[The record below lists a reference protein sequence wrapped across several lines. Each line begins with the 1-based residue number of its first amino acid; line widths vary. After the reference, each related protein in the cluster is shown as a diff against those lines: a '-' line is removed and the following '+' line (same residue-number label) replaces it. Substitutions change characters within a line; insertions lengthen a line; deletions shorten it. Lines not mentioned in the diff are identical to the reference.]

1 MQNLEEL
8 RKEIEKLQEIRKK
21 SENYRI
27 PVKTKPLSYEERV
40 IEYVKKINKTKRN
53 INKADKF
60 LFSDNVK
67 MYDWY
72 CNESK
77 KIMREVKENKTL
89 TKKRLEEIMMFSKID
104 YTLYELNNAFKIR
117 VYQYINMIKK
127 LGRNLRPTD
136 KFTFKDG
143 VNMYNWYVHTSS
155 KIKQERKNNIKIDDD
170 RLEEI
175 MVFDKIRDVLSENK
189 KASKQI
195 IFYSK
200 MKEYV
205 NKIISIRR
213 NITKKD
219 NFRFTDGTS
228 MKIWLDEEKLK
239 LRKYTGDDEQIKQEI
254 DLFKR
259 IDRILEKCKLNDYSK
274 KVSSYIKKIN
284 ELGRNIRCSE
294 KYAFSDNI
302 YLYYWYINESKKL
315 RNEYKKHIIPSEE
328 RLEEIMMFSK
338 IDDTLHDL
346 KMKRK

>member
-1 MQNLEEL
+1 MQNLEEQ
-8 RKEIEKLQEIRKK
+8 RRQIEKLQEIRKK
-21 SENYRI
+21 SENYKEL
-27 PVKTKPLSYEERV
+27 VKIKPLSYEERV
-40 IEYVKKINKTKRN
+40 IEYVNKINKIKRD
-53 INKADKF
+53 INEKDKF
-60 LFSDNVK
+60 LFNDNVK

-89 TKKRLEEIMMFSKID
+89 TKERLEEIMMFSKID
-104 YTLYELNNAFKIR
+104 YTLYELNNAFKIKA
-117 VYQYINMIKK
+117 YQYINMIKK
-127 LGRNLRPTD
+127 LGRNVRPTD

-143 VNMYNWYVHTSS
+143 LNMYNWYGNNSF
-155 KIKQERKNNIKIDDD
+155 KIIQERKNNIKIDDD

-175 MVFDKIRDVLSENK
+175 MLFAKIEDALFENK
-189 KASKQI
+189 KSSKQI
-195 IFYSK
+195 IFYSR

-205 NKIISIRR
+205 NKIIALRR

-228 MKIWLDEEKLK
+228 MKVWLDEERLK
-239 LRKYTGDDEQIKQEI
+239 LRKNTGLDEQIKQEI

-259 IDRILEKCKLNDYSK
+259 IDKILEKCKFNDYSK
-274 KVSSYIKKIN
+274 KVNSYIKKVKK
-284 ELGRNIRCSE
+284 LGRNISCSE

-302 YLYYWYINESKKL
+302 NFYYWYKKESDKL

-346 KMKRK
+346 KLKRK